1 MKKLSTIS
9 LTLILPFCMAIT
21 NCSKASSHENDVAVN
36 GAASLQIAGE
46 NPAPQSM
53 KMADN
58 ATAKPSNNSVNNAPE
73 KAMLKAMTIVDGDET
88 YRAFSSGLAIQE
100 FMKAGIVNKKP
111 EARVDY
117 MDLYAIHK
125 PYKIMGHDLVGI
137 GEEYMT
143 QYAGCCVNENVTI
156 VVKSNSNDE
165 SLFSFAE
172 QNKCKVDENYDVKQD
187 TQYTKVMLDN
197 NAKYIQI
204 QCRNAQIKK

>member
-1 MKKLSTIS
+1 
-9 LTLILPFCMAIT
+9 MAIT
-21 NCSKASSHENDVAVN
+21 NCSKASSHENAAVTN
-36 GAASLQIAGE
+36 GAASLQISGE
-46 NPAPQSM
+46 NPETQSM

-58 ATAKPSNNSVNNAPE
+58 DNAKPSNNSGNNAPE

-156 VVKSNSNDE
+156 VVRSNGDDE
-165 SLFSFAE
+165 SIINFAE
-172 QNKCKVDENYDVKQD
+172 QNKCKIDENYDVEQD
-187 TQYTKVMLDN
+187 TQYTKVMLDK

>member
-1 MKKLSTIS
+1 
-9 LTLILPFCMAIT
+9 MAIT
-21 NCSKASSHENDVAVN
+21 NCSKASSHENDASAN
-36 GAASLQIAGE
+36 GAASLQITDE
-46 NPAPQSM
+46 TPTSQSM
-53 KMADN
+53 KVTDN
-58 ATAKPSNNSVNNAPE
+58 AKTSPSNYSVNNAPE
-73 KAMLKAMTIVDGDET
+73 NAMLKAMTIVDGDET

-100 FMKAGIVNKKP
+100 FMKVGIVNKKP

-165 SLFSFAE
+165 SLFTFAE
-172 QNKCKVDENYDVKQD
+172 QNKCKIDENYDVEQD
-187 TQYTKVMLDN
+187 TQYTKVMLDK